1 MCIRDSIIRSHCN
14 ILLVITI
21 HDNQHQGAYKND
33 NKLECSWWG
42 VMDAYASPLL
52 TIVDLVMTMAF
63 WLHFHEV
70 AESPITHWKK
80 FKNAVLKMP
89 SVTLTNDSMTFK
101 SNQPVAQLYEML
113 SWGLTEIPS
122 QVQELPHSQDLWKMS
137 SVTLTFEPMAF
148 SMLSL
153 SSVHAS
159 G

>member
-1 MCIRDSIIRSHCN
+1 
-14 ILLVITI
+14 
-21 HDNQHQGAYKND
+21 
-33 NKLECSWWG
+33 
-42 VMDAYASPLL
+42 
-52 TIVDLVMTMAF
+52 
-63 WLHFHEV
+63 
-70 AESPITHWKK
+70 
-80 FKNAVLKMP
+80 MP
-89 SVTLTNDSMTFK
+89 SATLTNDSMTFK